1 MKEVFVLFGVPLRLG
16 KIAISP
22 YKFYL
27 IRKVVSVHKHSSV
40 QRDEGGGRREER
52 EEGGERGG
60 RRGRSTPV
68 YSMMR
73 EEGGG
78 RRERREEREKHSS
91 VQHDEGGGRRE
102 EREEGGE
109 GEALQCTA

>member
-1 MKEVFVLFGVPLRLG
+1 MFGVPLRLG

-40 QRDEGGGRREER
+40 QRDEGGGRREEGGGRREER
-52 EEGGERGG
+52 EEGGG
-60 RRGRSTPV
+60 RRER
-68 YSMMR
+68 R

-78 RRERREEREKHSS
+78 RRERREEREDRLTCHTGW
-91 VQHDEGGGRRE
+91 DELHRPYTVSNPVS
-102 EREEGGE
+102 
-109 GEALQCTA
+109 L

>member
-1 MKEVFVLFGVPLRLG
+1 MFGVPLRLG

-40 QRDEGGGRREER
+40 QRDEGGGRREE
-52 EEGGERGG
+52 GGERGG

-73 EEGGG
+73 EEGGERGG

-91 VQHDEGGGRRE
+91 VQCDEFWD
-102 EREEGGE
+102 
-109 GEALQCTA
+109 

>member
-40 QRDEGGGRREER
+40 QRDERGGRREEGGGR
-52 EEGGERGG
+52 WEEGGERGG

-68 YSMMR
+68 YSVMSF
-73 EEGGG
+73 GINDI
-78 RRERREEREKHSS
+78 
-91 VQHDEGGGRRE
+91 V
-102 EREEGGE
+102 
-109 GEALQCTA
+109 L